1 MSTYIVGSF
10 NQLNNILGIWWQ
22 NSNFWFWNH
31 LWEFLGK
38 TWNVKSVKSPTIFAP
53 QADRKWKVHLI
64 YLVHRLNILC
74 HCKNRLN
81 PVFFQLHSKLSNR
94 GVVLEI
100 FGEWRRD
107 EKENKVICMCVWG
120 VSVYIN
126 ASMDFISLFSV
137 QSDFFCPYSKQLK
150 ERGKHWMLINLIH
163 VLLRSWTKLTW
174 FHTYHLSALD
184 IKIVFHVTLFI
195 IGFQYTGQL
204 SVPSHMESSI
214 SGKHNQPSAV
224 AVPTN
229 FVLNNISGSIKTQS
243 NAVKINFG

>member
-107 EKENKVICMCVWG
+107 GKENKVICMCVWG

-150 ERGKHWMLINLIH
+150 ERGKHWMLINLIQ
-163 VLLRSWTKLTW
+163 VLLRSWTKHMIPYIPSQCSWHKDCFPCNT
-174 FHTYHLSALD
+174 FHHW
-184 IKIVFHVTLFI
+184 
-195 IGFQYTGQL
+195 
-204 SVPSHMESSI
+204 VPVYRPAFRP
-214 SGKHNQPSAV
+214 QPYG
-224 AVPTN
+224 
-229 FVLNNISGSIKTQS
+229 IQHQW
-243 NAVKINFG
+243 